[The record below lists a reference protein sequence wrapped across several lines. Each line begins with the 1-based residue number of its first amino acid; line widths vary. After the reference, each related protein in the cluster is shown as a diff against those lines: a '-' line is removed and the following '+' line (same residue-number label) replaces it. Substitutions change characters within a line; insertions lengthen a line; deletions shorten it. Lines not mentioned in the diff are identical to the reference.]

1 MTKPIVV
8 LQRDAFIDGVWI
20 SSADRFA
27 VRDPATDAVIA
38 EVPSCD
44 DATVDRAIAAAASAL
59 PAWRATPAPTRGA
72 IVGAIGRALLADVD
86 RLAALI
92 TAEGGKP
99 LAEAAGEIR
108 YAASFFDWFA
118 GEAPR
123 IYGELVPA
131 GRADQRITVER
142 TAVGVCGFITPW
154 NFPAAMLARKLAPAL
169 AAGCT
174 VVVKPAELTP
184 LTTLAIAA
192 IAAACGL
199 PAGVLNVVTGDGAA
213 VGGRI
218 LADPRVR
225 KISFTG
231 STAIGRRVLAA
242 AAERVVRASVELGGN
257 APFVVLADA
266 DVDRAVAAAMVA
278 KFRNTGQSCV
288 AANRFIVDD
297 AIAPRFIDALVG
309 KVAALKVGPGAE
321 PGVDLGPVIDD
332 RAVAKLARLVDDAI
346 AQGARLLHG
355 ARPGGS
361 RFVAPVVLDGIT
373 AAMAIWREEIFG
385 PVIAIRRA
393 AGDDDAIAQANDTDA
408 GLCAYV
414 MSADLGRAER
424 VVARLEV
431 GMAGINEGLIS
442 TAQAPFGGVKTSGYG
457 REGSRHG
464 LDDYLDYKYV
474 MTGLA
479 R

>member
-8 LQRDAFIDGVWI
+8 LQRDALIGGVWTGGRE
-20 SSADRFA
+20 RFA
-27 VRDPATDAVIA
+27 VRDPATGEVLA
-38 EVPSCD
+38 EVPCCD
-44 DATVDRAIAAAASAL
+44 DDTVDRAIAAAHAAL
-59 PAWRATPAPTRGA
+59 PAWRATPAPARGA
-72 IVGAIGRALLADVD
+72 VLAAIARAMYADID

-99 LAEAAGEIR
+99 LAEAVGEVK
-108 YAASFFDWFA
+108 YAASFFEWFA

-123 IYGELVPA
+123 IYGEIVPA

-142 TAVGVCGFITPW
+142 IAIGVCGFITPW
-154 NFPAAMLARKLAPAL
+154 NFPAAMLTRKLAPAL

-184 LTTLAIAA
+184 LTTLALAA
-192 IAAACGL
+192 IAEEQ
-199 PAGVLNVVTGDGAA
+199 GVPPGVINVVTGDGAS

-218 LADPRVR
+218 LADARVR

-231 STAIGRRVLAA
+231 STAVGKQVLAA
-242 AAERVVRASVELGGN
+242 AAARVVRASVELGGN
-257 APFVVLADA
+257 APFLVLADA

-278 KFRNTGQSCV
+278 KFRNAGQSCV

-297 AIAPRFIDALVG
+297 AIAPGFIDGLVAKIG
-309 KVAALKVGPGAE
+309 ALKVGPGRD
-321 PGVDLGPVIDD
+321 PGVEVGPVIDD
-332 RAVAKLARLVDDAI
+332 RAVVKLRTLVEDAL
-346 AQGARLLHG
+346 AHGARLLHG
-355 ARPGGS
+355 EVPGRS
-361 RFVAPVVLDGIT
+361 RFITPVVLDGIT
-373 AAMAIWREEIFG
+373 AEMAIWREEIFG
-385 PVIAIRRA
+385 PVVAIRRCH
-393 AGDDDAIAQANDTDA
+393 GDADAVAQANDTDA

-414 MSADLGRAER
+414 MSEDLGRAER
-424 VVARLEV
+424 LVAQLEV
-431 GMAGINEGLIS
+431 GMVGVNEGLIS
-442 TAQAPFGGVKTSGYG
+442 TAQAPFGGVKASGYG

-464 LDDYLDYKYV
+464 LDDYLEYKYV